1 MATAQLQLQ
10 ILQIQCARRRL
21 PRWLSLELANDGWL
35 TMYRLTEAF
44 PYLLNRVGVRMGE
57 LFTRRLA
64 AADLTLPMYRV
75 LAALWEKDDQRL
87 GDLAD
92 VTSIELSTLSRM
104 VGKLVGRGLVSRGR
118 PENNGRTV
126 RIGLT
131 TRGKKLVERFIPFA
145 MQHEDIS
152 LHGFKSADIA
162 RLKADL
168 IAVYR
173 NLDAIEAE
181 LDRGKQSTRGNSMQ
195 GKRPLRVPGRS
206 VR

>member
-1 MATAQLQLQ
+1 
-10 ILQIQCARRRL
+10 
-21 PRWLSLELANDGWL
+21 
-35 TMYRLTEAF
+35 MYRLTEAF
-44 PYLLNRVGVRMGE
+44 PYLLNRGCV

-64 AADLTLPMYRV
+64 AADLTLSMYRV

-87 GDLAD
+87 GDLAE
-92 VTSIELSTLSRM
+92 VTSVEPSTLSRM

-126 RIGLT
+126 GIGLT
-131 TRGKKLVERFIPFA
+131 TSGKKLVERFIPLA
-145 MQHEDIS
+145 TQHEDVS
-152 LHGFKSADIA
+152 LQGFKSADIA

-173 NLDAIEAE
+173 NLDAIEVE
-181 LDRGKQSTRGNSMQ
+181 LDRGKQSTRGKRVQ
-195 GKRPLRVPGRS
+195 GKRPLRISGRS

>member
-1 MATAQLQLQ
+1 
-10 ILQIQCARRRL
+10 
-21 PRWLSLELANDGWL
+21 
-35 TMYRLTEAF
+35 
-44 PYLLNRVGVRMGE
+44 
-57 LFTRRLA
+57 
-64 AADLTLPMYRV
+64 
-75 LAALWEKDDQRL
+75 
-87 GDLAD
+87 
-92 VTSIELSTLSRM
+92 
-104 VGKLVGRGLVSRGR
+104 
-118 PENNGRTV
+118 
-126 RIGLT
+126 
-131 TRGKKLVERFIPFA
+131 
-145 MQHEDIS
+145 MQQEDIS

>member
-1 MATAQLQLQ
+1 
-10 ILQIQCARRRL
+10 
-21 PRWLSLELANDGWL
+21 
-35 TMYRLTEAF
+35 MYRLTEAF

-131 TRGKKLVERFIPFA
+131 TRGKSSSNVSF
-145 MQHEDIS
+145 
-152 LHGFKSADIA
+152 
-162 RLKADL
+162 RL
-168 IAVYR
+168 R
-173 NLDAIEAE
+173 C
-181 LDRGKQSTRGNSMQ
+181 ST
-195 GKRPLRVPGRS
+195 KT
-206 VR
+206 